1 MGETTP
7 QTVPSAMVINLG
19 RQRARRVRQLR
30 RGRGRLMRV
39 VQDTLVELR
48 RANGDLEPNQPVVV
62 VVQRRRRRRR
72 RRSLWSR
79 SLADGNYR
87 FYSPMV
93 GGIEEK

>member
-62 VVQRRRRRRR
+62 VVQRRRRRGRS
-72 RRSLWSR
+72 RSLWGRSR
-79 SLADGNYR
+79 SARNYR
-87 FYSPMV
+87 RYSPVM
-93 GGIEEK
+93 GWLGWP

>member
-7 QTVPSAMVINLG
+7 QTVPSAMIINLG

-39 VQDTLVELR
+39 VQDTLAELR
-48 RANGDLEPNQPVVV
+48 SANGDLEPNQPVVV

-72 RRSLWSR
+72 RSLWRRSLR
-79 SLADGNYR
+79 TRNYR
-87 FYSPMV
+87 RYSPVM
-93 GGIEEK
+93 GWLGWP